1 MEYSES
7 DAIEA
12 ERVPADVDDAPN
24 HPIPCPSI
32 TNKRTLEVAFP
43 NTVPHRDAKRA
54 RSQPPLC
61 TPPEQREDTNVTRS
75 ENGVAPNDGDS
86 ATLSSDSLAMNVVE
100 PGLSL
105 NTALIN
111 ETLAIHNGNHV
122 STTYPTPTT
131 NQAQTDIPIDPA
143 LFQQSLIT
151 APDAGDGTTVAGESS
166 VMEQIDSAA
175 PVEADTKE
183 EVSNAESE
191 IIRQGVDLVCEEFKH
206 FLEQSRN
213 IILNRVYLTRQNTTA
228 SIFEESAAVIIVHE
242 IMESM
247 AIVALPKL
255 RADVNGLFFPSIG
268 EWMTPDEDI
277 GTTVRPN
284 PPLDDAGDTSSVSAD
299 PNQRHPI
306 AIPLTARC
314 NDYQNVSTQTESIA
328 IDSPSMTHESSTP
341 DPGCF
346 DDTELWKRE
355 LESIRRLRPLVTGH
369 CTTVNVPL
377 RETVEKD
384 VPEKTK
390 TKKDVTIKTKLPA
403 RYPLRSMVNTRRNIS
418 NDIHS
423 VINVSD
429 TDDDDVNLLHPRESC
444 HVGGGNISSYDASKD
459 SYSSEDDFATSNV
472 QDTQRLSWRPRDTDP
487 SDEKTRSMDRAIDE
501 EERELD
507 ENDPAELSMYRNQP
521 MFSMQQYD
529 SNTNVAGD
537 YDGRYSLNYNSKADV
552 FRWGD
557 APVHPTVSFRGR
569 TGAGRERSRSAEH
582 HRGGLTE
589 RHAHLV
595 SRDYSSRYPGGTPRM
610 QTRRE
615 DAERH
620 RIELIAQGS
629 LFKPRK
635 LRYVRDSPENITF
648 YGFSPNRKPDRE
660 IEDVLRYQDR
670 LNEVGEVPGPESSL
684 RLKLNKY
691 VHDTGSG
698 DVALEQEIARVIQDS
713 FYACETLDEE
723 QALQNTWT
731 KQPKMLYKG
740 FPLVEDLEFV
750 SIRNIVRPDG
760 DCYWR
765 ALACILHGNAARWAM
780 IKADHLAYMQ
790 HVLGDKTHPRHE
802 LYVKLNT
809 QFFETHG
816 GGWRNGESYSTHQFK
831 ANIWQL
837 LHLPHSWVP
846 GVMQQITADLYN
858 IHLITFTYNSLKN
871 LCSEEFRYPRVTVA
885 ATARFLNAPKAA
897 SKKQA
902 LEHPWRNDW
911 TKEVLPPVSRSHGC
925 DLFELSELI
934 DIPRARKP

>member
-1 MEYSES
+1 MEFSKS
-7 DAIEA
+7 NAIEA
-12 ERVPADVDDAPN
+12 ERIPGDVDNASNPS
-24 HPIPCPSI
+24 IPCPSI

-86 ATLSSDSLAMNVVE
+86 ATLSSDSLATDVVE

-105 NTALIN
+105 NTAPIN
-111 ETLAIHNGNHV
+111 ETLTIDNNNHV

-131 NQAQTDIPIDPA
+131 NQAQTDIPIDPV
-143 LFQQSLIT
+143 LFQQSLTT
-151 APDAGDGTTVAGESS
+151 APGAGDGTTVSGKSS

-175 PVEADTKE
+175 PAEADTKE
-183 EVSNAESE
+183 EASNTESE
-191 IIRQGVDLVCEEFKH
+191 IIRQGVDFACEELKH

-213 IILNRVYLTRQNTTA
+213 IILNHVYLTKQNTTD
-228 SIFEESAAVIIVHE
+228 SIFGESAAVIIVHE

-255 RADVNGLFFPSIG
+255 RADVKELFFPSKDDWI
-268 EWMTPDEDI
+268 TPDEDI
-277 GTTVRPN
+277 RTTVGPN

-369 CTTVNVPL
+369 YTTVNVPL

-384 VPEKTK
+384 VPEKKK
-390 TKKDVTIKTKLPA
+390 TKKEVTIKTKLPA

-459 SYSSEDDFATSNV
+459 NYSSEDDFATSNV
-472 QDTQRLSWRPRDTDP
+472 QETQRLTWRPRDTDP
-487 SDEKTRSMDRAIDE
+487 SNEKIRSMDGALDE
-501 EERELD
+501 EERVLD
-507 ENDPAELSMYRNQP
+507 ENDLAERARYLNQP
-521 MFSMQQYD
+521 IFPMQQYD
-529 SNTNVAGD
+529 SNTNGAGD
-537 YDGRYSLNYNSKADV
+537 YDGRYPLNYNSKTEV
-552 FRWGD
+552 FGWGD
-557 APVHPTVSFRGR
+557 APVHPTVDCRSRIS
-569 TGAGRERSRSAEH
+569 AERERSRSVEH
-582 HRGGLTE
+582 HQGRLTE

-595 SRDYSSRYPGGTPRM
+595 SRDHSPRYPGGTSPL

-615 DAERH
+615 DSERH
-620 RIELIAQGS
+620 RIKPIAQGN
-629 LFKPRK
+629 LFKSGK

-648 YGFSPNRKPDRE
+648 YGFSPNRKLNRE

-684 RLKLNKY
+684 RFKLNKY

-698 DVALEQEIARVIQDS
+698 GIALEQEIKRVIEDS

-731 KQPKMLYKG
+731 KQPKGLYKG
-740 FPLVEDLEFV
+740 FPLVEDIEFV
-750 SIRNIVRPDG
+750 SIRNQAKPDG

-765 ALACILHGNAARWAM
+765 SLAYILHGNAARWNM
-780 IKADHLAYMQ
+780 IKADHLTYMQ

-802 LYVKLNT
+802 LYTKLNA
-809 QFFETHG
+809 QFFQTQG
-816 GGWRNGESYSTHQFK
+816 GGWKNGEPYSTHQFK

-837 LHLPHSWVP
+837 LHLPHSWTP

-858 IHLITFTYNSLKN
+858 IHLITFTYIPAKN
-871 LCSEEFRYPRVTVA
+871 LCSEVSIRGAYNSRHVFILFTDNSHFQPLTV
-885 ATARFLNAPKAA
+885 N
-897 SKKQA
+897 
-902 LEHPWRNDW
+902 EY
-911 TKEVLPPVSRSHGC
+911 
-925 DLFELSELI
+925 LS
-934 DIPRARKP
+934 